1 MKKGKLLIALST
13 VILLGLATTACSS
26 SSDTSN
32 KQEQSSS
39 QSSKKEDN
47 NGVPVKEMDKN
58 LASNLEQDKNSAN
71 NGDQNASY
79 AKYIDKVTYNSD
91 KQAQVYVNEDFLSL
105 SDDARNQVVDGV
117 NKLINLSIGMSNV
130 ELSPE
135 EGRAGNYLAFYT
147 GSNTAIG
154 HSTLSDHK
162 TIKWYK

>member
-1 MKKGKLLIALST
+1 MKKEKLLIGLST
-13 VILLGLATTACSS
+13 IVLLGIATTACSA
-26 SSDTSN
+26 SSDTAN

-39 QSSKKEDN
+39 QSSKKDN

-58 LASNLEQDKNSAN
+58 LASNLEQDKKSADS
-71 NGDQNASY
+71 GDQNASY
-79 AKYIDKVTYNSD
+79 SKYIDKVTYNTD
-91 KQAQVYVNEDFLSL
+91 KQAQVYVNEDFLNL

-147 GSNTAIG
+147 GTNTAIG